1 MLKTLKDQLQ
11 VEIDDLEKEIAMEM
25 DTLIEI
31 SEERPDLP
39 LAHLIARQ
47 QSEFVR
53 LFLDHHLKKKMLRL
67 LEENK
72 PSEKFDQELAV
83 PLVEQSS

>member
-11 VEIDDLEKEIAMEM
+11 VEIDALEKEIAMEM

-39 LAHLIARQ
+39 LTDLIARQ

-67 LEENK
+67 MEENNQSE
-72 PSEKFDQELAV
+72 PSEHA
-83 PLVEQSS
+83 PAIHLVEQSS